1 MKLTE
6 AQREFLSLL
15 AKSSTT
21 VTRRELP
28 LADRKEDKV
37 RQLCRQHGWAIWGRR
52 QKDKRNGW
60 RITPAGRSALQRE
73 GE

>member
-6 AQREFLSLL
+6 AQKRFL
-15 AKSSTT
+15 
-21 VTRRELP
+21 REL
-28 LADRKEDKV
+28 V
-37 RQLCRQHGWAIWGRR
+37 RWTGAATPQELGPQMYQSENAARQTCKRR
-52 QKDKRNGW
+52 GLVTYDGSYW